1 MMEAFHFRPD
11 ASMCNKEDP
20 GSPMTGLAWSR
31 VTVMDYTLTVEGEGV
46 LFKMDT
52 REQSI
57 ILGEYLL

>member
-1 MMEAFHFRPD
+1 
-11 ASMCNKEDP
+11 
-20 GSPMTGLAWSR
+20 MTGLAWSR

-57 ILGEYLL
+57 ILGEYLLWLDFSIGPQ